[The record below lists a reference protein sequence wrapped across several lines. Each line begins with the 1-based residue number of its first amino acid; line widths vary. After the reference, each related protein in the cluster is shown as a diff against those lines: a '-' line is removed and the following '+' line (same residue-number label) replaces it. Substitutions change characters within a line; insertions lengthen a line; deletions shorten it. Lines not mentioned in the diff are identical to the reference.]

1 MCLEETMNGRNT
13 VIAYH
18 VTQGSRWEC
27 ETSLQ
32 SSLSESA
39 MAKNSVVWVEP
50 LSSICHRRTGF

>member
-18 VTQGSRWEC
+18 VAQGSGWEC

-32 SSLSESA
+32 GSLSECA
-39 MAKNSVVWVEP
+39 MAKDNVVDVEP
-50 LSSICHRRTGF
+50 LSSIWHR